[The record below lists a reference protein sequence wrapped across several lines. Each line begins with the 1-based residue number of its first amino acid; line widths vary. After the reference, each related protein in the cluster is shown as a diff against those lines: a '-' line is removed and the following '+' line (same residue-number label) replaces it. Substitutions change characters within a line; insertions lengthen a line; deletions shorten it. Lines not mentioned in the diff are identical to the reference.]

1 MGALLGKITVETPKY
16 EVLVKK
22 DTYELRKYP
31 ALVAVGTPTDHIVQG
46 NASFSRLARFIG
58 VFGRPQNSKGQ
69 AIAMTAPVLTGYR
82 SPLSADPSSAGPDEG
97 APRMM
102 FLLPSA
108 HKSTK
113 ETPEPT
119 DPLVQVEKMEL
130 GTVGCVTFSGWATEA
145 NLKER
150 EKLLIAVLGSEGHH
164 ISGKSWFA
172 QFNPPWTLGPL
183 RTNELY
189 IPVTPAPWVPNQV

>member
-150 EKLLIAVLGSEGHH
+150 EKLLIAALEEDLHKIQSRG
-164 ISGKSWFA
+164 ILAK
-172 QFNPPWTLGPL
+172 FNPWYTLGPW
-183 RTNELY
+183 RKNELL
-189 IPVTPAPWVPNQV
+189 IQVEPAAW